1 MHMEDLRSMEV
12 HSINQRSWR
21 HPCDDG
27 DHALKDLR
35 QHCGD
40 VVFVLSGLMIV
51 HSDGVEQRKSMI
63 CERTI
68 WKMREDRAMGLDNRS
83 KTIDK
88 LGRQMDLGQS
98 LSQC

>member
-1 MHMEDLRSMEV
+1 
-12 HSINQRSWR
+12 
-21 HPCDDG
+21 
-27 DHALKDLR
+27 
-35 QHCGD
+35 
-40 VVFVLSGLMIV
+40 MIV

-98 LSQC
+98 LSLYCYNIGK